1 MSIDCCSQTPALM
14 KKSSPSM
21 DSGHPVPESR
31 ACNPTI
37 CLSFCFY
44 MIDLMARRSSHHK
57 LNSDVSTWL
66 GLGSSSKF
74 YPPSPSM
81 WYEPEKMIVGTNSD
95 LSQIR
100 PGVCGGFCFR
110 SKFCCHCWHHLWGSR
125 TDGFFSKLARKNGLI
140 LMWDYTCKHT
150 LAASNVL
157 GCSKEAGSAA
167 IAAEEIKRKKYS
179 ELAKENHYIPI
190 AQETLVIVRSDEFN
204 DRGKVGIKARSPQTS
219 PWTKKIHLMFIKITL
234 PNIGRRP
241 RVIACE
247 LILSRGQQ
255 SLRSGCALPRGYLY
269 NFGLSQGGA
278 SPKCVP

>member
-1 MSIDCCSQTPALM
+1 
-14 KKSSPSM
+14 
-21 DSGHPVPESR
+21 
-31 ACNPTI
+31 
-37 CLSFCFY
+37 
-44 MIDLMARRSSHHK
+44 
-57 LNSDVSTWL
+57 
-66 GLGSSSKF
+66 
-74 YPPSPSM
+74 M

-241 RVIACE
+241 RVIAC
-247 LILSRGQQ
+247 IIMTYS
-255 SLRSGCALPRGYLY
+255 
-269 NFGLSQGGA
+269 
-278 SPKCVP
+278 

>member
-1 MSIDCCSQTPALM
+1 
-14 KKSSPSM
+14 
-21 DSGHPVPESR
+21 
-31 ACNPTI
+31 
-37 CLSFCFY
+37 
-44 MIDLMARRSSHHK
+44 MARRSSHHK

-66 GLGSSSKF
+66 GLGSGDKQWPFTDPARRLWWLLLPEQVLLPLLASSLRLKD
-74 YPPSPSM
+74 
-81 WYEPEKMIVGTNSD
+81 WWI
-95 LSQIR
+95 
-100 PGVCGGFCFR
+100 
-110 SKFCCHCWHHLWGSR
+110 
-125 TDGFFSKLARKNGLI
+125 FSKLARKNGLI

-241 RVIACE
+241 RVIACF
-247 LILSRGQQ
+247 LIIN
-255 SLRSGCALPRGYLY
+255 YY
-269 NFGLSQGGA
+269 
-278 SPKCVP
+278 

>member
-1 MSIDCCSQTPALM
+1 
-14 KKSSPSM
+14 
-21 DSGHPVPESR
+21 
-31 ACNPTI
+31 
-37 CLSFCFY
+37 
-44 MIDLMARRSSHHK
+44 
-57 LNSDVSTWL
+57 
-66 GLGSSSKF
+66 
-74 YPPSPSM
+74 
-81 WYEPEKMIVGTNSD
+81 
-95 LSQIR
+95 
-100 PGVCGGFCFR
+100 
-110 SKFCCHCWHHLWGSR
+110 
-125 TDGFFSKLARKNGLI
+125 
-140 LMWDYTCKHT
+140 MWDYTCKHT

>member
-1 MSIDCCSQTPALM
+1 
-14 KKSSPSM
+14 
-21 DSGHPVPESR
+21 
-31 ACNPTI
+31 
-37 CLSFCFY
+37 
-44 MIDLMARRSSHHK
+44 MARSSHDK

-100 PGVCGGFCFR
+100 PGVCGGFCFW

-241 RVIACE
+241 RVIACFYIKPSK
-247 LILSRGQQ
+247 LKF
-255 SLRSGCALPRGYLY
+255 
-269 NFGLSQGGA
+269 FGLYT
-278 SPKCVP
+278 